1 MYSGDSGIKL
11 IPKENVFN
19 EQGLGSMSIKI
30 ETSIQN
36 IIFKDD

>member
-19 EQGLGSMSIKI
+19 EQGWVPSIKI